1 MRLLTVAWN
10 RCPMTSTRS
19 DDHMKPQPDKATP
32 MRHIEPAAMAQVAKR
47 LLGVATV
54 KRVTRPASVTRQVAP
69 L

>member
-1 MRLLTVAWN
+1 
-10 RCPMTSTRS
+10 MTSTWS